1 MPARLGLGIEDWG
14 MAKAN
19 RELKVEDG
27 GRASRAVG
35 GISPHVRAN
44 RGGLLGIV
52 CLTGPLG
59 LELLSL

>member
-44 RGGLLGIV
+44 KGGQGR
-52 CLTGPLG
+52 LTGHRVPYWAIG
-59 LELLSL
+59 P